1 MQGGPLHPRIK
12 AASLVEQGVEH
23 LVCKCCRDHVQH
35 DLHELLALVLAP
47 VLAPVPHQG
56 QGPERNVARGLAAEG
71 PVEDLRGDEQLRE
84 TRRRRCGDSGRSF
97 SFDYLLRDAQERRR
111 GCEAA
116 RRPGL
121 GGGAESYS
129 YKQV

>member
-23 LVCKCCRDHVQH
+23 LACKCCRDHLQLAQH
-35 DLHELLALVLAP
+35 DLHELLVL

-84 TRRRRCGDSGRSF
+84 TRRRRRGDSGRSF
-97 SFDYLLRDAQERRR
+97 SFDFLLRDAQERRR